1 MQDSS
6 YIVLIIQ
13 ALLII
18 TLLYFMIN
26 LLKLSRVMRLEKRIN
41 RYAINTLNDND
52 ISFFDEVYILF
63 NKYKKFLS
71 RRLGKSSFFA
81 KTSKRYEK
89 YVLDNETKAM
99 DFVAAKVMLALTF
112 LIIVIISNAFWNRL
126 VDIYQ
131 VSLSLLIGYYIYDI
145 FLIFREKNKAK
156 NIENDLLRAITIM
169 NNSFKSGKSIMQAIY
184 IVSNEVDGEIK
195 NEFKKMYIDLT
206 YGLSLEV
213 VFKRFSNRVNIE
225 EVKYM
230 TTSLIIL
237 NKTGGNIVNVFATI
251 EKNFFTRRKLKQEMK
266 SIATSASFMFKTLA
280 VMPLLIILMIV
291 ILNPTYFTP
300 LFETPIGLLIS
311 LLILVIYLSYIFVVK
326 KIMKVEEL

>member
-1 MQDSS
+1 MQNSS

-71 RRLGKSSFFA
+71 RRLGKSSFFT

-145 FLIFREKNKAK
+145 FLIFREKNKTK

-169 NNSFKSGKSIMQAIY
+169 NNSFKSGKSIIQAIY

-266 SIATSASFMFKTLA
+266 SIAASAGFMFKMLA

>member
-1 MQDSS
+1 MQESGL
-6 YIVLIIQ
+6 IVLLIQ
-13 ALLII
+13 AILII
-18 TLLYFMIN
+18 TLLYFMIS

-41 RYAINTLNDND
+41 RYTINTLNDND
-52 ISFFDEVYILF
+52 LSLFDKVYILF
-63 NKYKKFLS
+63 NKYKSFLS
-71 RRLGKSSFFA
+71 RRLSRSNFFV

-89 YVLDNETKAM
+89 YVFDNDTKAM
-99 DFVAAKVMLALTF
+99 DFVASKVMLALTF
-112 LIIVIISNAFWNRL
+112 LVIVIVSNAFWNRL

-145 FLIFREKNKAK
+145 FLIFKEKNKTK

-206 YGLSLEV
+206 YGLSLDV
-213 VFKRFSNRVNIE
+213 VFKRFSKRVNIE

-237 NKTGGNIVNVFATI
+237 NKTGGNIVNVFASI
-251 EKNFFTRRKLKQEMK
+251 EKNFFSRRKLKQEMK
-266 SIATSASFMFKTLA
+266 SIAASAEFMFKILA
-280 VMPLLIILMIV
+280 VMPLIIILMIV
-291 ILNPTYFTP
+291 VLNPTYFAP
-300 LFETPIGLLIS
+300 LFETSIGLAIS
-311 LLILVIYLSYIFVVK
+311 LIISFIYLSYIFVVK

>member
-1 MQDSS
+1 MQESGF
-6 YIVLIIQ
+6 IVLLIQ
-13 ALLII
+13 AILII
-18 TLLYFMIN
+18 TLLYFMIS

-41 RYAINTLNDND
+41 RYTINTLNDND
-52 ISFFDEVYILF
+52 LSFFDEVYILF
-63 NKYKKFLS
+63 NKYKSFLS
-71 RRLGKSSFFA
+71 RRLSRSNFFV

-89 YVLDNETKAM
+89 YVFDNDTKPM
-99 DFVAAKVMLALTF
+99 DFVASKVMLALTF
-112 LIIVIISNAFWNRL
+112 LVIVIVSNAFWNRL

-145 FLIFREKNKAK
+145 FLIFREKNKTK

-206 YGLSLEV
+206 YGLSLDV
-213 VFKRFSNRVNIE
+213 VFKRFSKRVNIE

-237 NKTGGNIVNVFATI
+237 NKTGGNIVNVFASI
-251 EKNFFTRRKLKQEMK
+251 EKNFFSRRKLKQEMK
-266 SIATSASFMFKTLA
+266 SIAASAEFMFKILA
-280 VMPLLIILMIV
+280 VMPLIIILMIV
-291 ILNPTYFTP
+291 ILNPTYFAP
-300 LFETPIGLLIS
+300 LFETSIGLAIS
-311 LLILVIYLSYIFVVK
+311 LIILFIYLSYIFVVK

>member
-1 MQDSS
+1 MYDSS
-6 YIVLIIQ
+6 FIVLIIQ

-52 ISFFDEVYILF
+52 ISIFDEIYILF

-71 RRLGKSSFFA
+71 RRLGKSKFFS

-89 YVLDNETKAM
+89 YVLDNNTKAM
-99 DFVAAKVMLALTF
+99 DFVSVKVMLSLTF

-131 VSLSLLIGYYIYDI
+131 VSLSLLIGYYVYDI

-184 IVSNEVDGEIK
+184 IVSCEVDGEIK

-213 VFKRFSNRVNIE
+213 VFKRFSKRVNIE

-237 NKTGGNIVNVFATI
+237 NKTGGNIVNVFQTI

-266 SIATSASFMFKTLA
+266 SIASSAEFMFKILA
-280 VMPLLIILMIV
+280 VMPLFIILMIV
-291 ILNPTYFTP
+291 ILNPTYFIP
-300 LFETPIGLLIS
+300 LFETSIGLMITI
-311 LLILVIYLSYIFVVK
+311 LILVIYLSYIFVVK